1 MITWVTT
8 SCNLT
13 KLEPCCVGPP
23 KMAGSWWRILTK
35 KCSLEK
41 GRPNHFSFL
50 TLRTLWT
57 VWKYTVQSLSRVRL
71 FVTIWTALHQVSLSI
86 TNPKSLLKLML
97 IELVMTSNHLILS
110 YPLLILPSIFLSI
123 RVFSNESVLCNR
135 WPEYWSF
142 SFSISLS
149 NEYSGLISFR
159 IDWIDLLAVQGT
171 LKSLL
176 QHHTS

>member
-35 KCSLEK
+35 KGSLEK
-41 GRPNHFSFL
+41 GRPNHFSFI

-57 VWKYTVQSLSRVRL
+57 VWKYTVQSLSYVRL
-71 FVTIWTALHQVSLSI
+71 FVTTWTALRQVSLSI

-110 YPLLILPSIFLSI
+110 YPLLLLLSIFLSI
-123 RVFSNESVLCNR
+123 RVFSNESVLCIR

-142 SFSISLS
+142 SFQHQ
-149 NEYSGLISFR
+149 SFQ
-159 IDWIDLLAVQGT
+159 WIFRTYFL
-171 LKSLL
+171 
-176 QHHTS
+176 